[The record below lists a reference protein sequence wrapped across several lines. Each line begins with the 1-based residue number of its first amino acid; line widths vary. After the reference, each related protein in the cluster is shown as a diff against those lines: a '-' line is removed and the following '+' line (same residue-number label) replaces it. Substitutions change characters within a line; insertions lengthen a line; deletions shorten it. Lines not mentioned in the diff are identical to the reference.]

1 MTDQNDRPPGGF
13 GIDRVG
19 ACGAVPVFGLL
30 TVLAA
35 EASIAALAGGG
46 LLLAA
51 VVAGLGAAFIGWR
64 RVPAS
69 TRTTPPIPVTVHAR
83 TGR

>member
-1 MTDQNDRPPGGF
+1 MTDQTDKAPGGF

-19 ACGAVPVFGLL
+19 IDACGAIPVFG
-30 TVLAA
+30 VLAA

-51 VVAGLGAAFIGWR
+51 GVAGLGAAFLGWR